1 MTALEDAKKAFGLSA
16 QRTERLTAGNEIVDW
31 QPTEDAELNER
42 RLDAIT
48 ELNRPLT
55 PEESFAVAAGH
66 PHDYR
71 PKPPG
76 EGKRDPLNA
85 RIGEHPESALAR
97 QAAAKAEVVTAHA

>member
-1 MTALEDAKKAFGLSA
+1 MTALEDAKMAFGLSA
-16 QRTERLTAGNEIVDW
+16 KRTERLVDRNEIVDW

-55 PEESFAVAAGH
+55 PEESFALSSGH
-66 PHDYR
+66 EHDYR

-76 EGKRDPLNA
+76 FGEIDPLA
-85 RIGEHPESALAR
+85 TRSGEHPEAALQR
-97 QAAAKAEVVTAHA
+97 QAAAKEVSANAS